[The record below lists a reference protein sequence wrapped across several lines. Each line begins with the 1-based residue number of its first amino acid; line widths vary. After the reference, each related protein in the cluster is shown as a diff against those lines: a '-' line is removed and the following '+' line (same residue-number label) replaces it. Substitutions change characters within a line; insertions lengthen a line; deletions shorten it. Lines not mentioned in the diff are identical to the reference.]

1 MLLLYPSIIRK
12 INHHS
17 FSNSFYILFVYLTLT
32 QRLQSTT
39 LRLDRRAEI
48 RLASSLLMR
57 EDAS

>member
-17 FSNSFYILFVYLTLT
+17 FSNSFYKFVYLTLT